1 MVRIRMARL
10 GRPHRP
16 FYRINAVDSRVKR
29 DGAVIENL
37 GWYNPMAQTGEKP
50 TDLNIERIK
59 YWLSVGAQ
67 PSETVRD
74 MLAKVGVVDAAKVK
88 AEHDKRV
95 AAKKAGEAK
104 KAAAAAS
111 EKKEEKKA

>member
-1 MVRIRMARL
+1 MVKLRMARL

-37 GWYNPMAQTGEKP
+37 GWYNPMANTGEK
-50 TDLNIERIK
+50 THELNAERLK

-67 PSETVRD
+67 PSDTVKN
-74 MLAKVGVVDAAKVK
+74 MLAKIELVDAGVIA
-88 AEHDKRV
+88 ARRTKRI
-95 AAKKAGEAK
+95 EAK
-104 KAAAAAS
+104 KANETKKAAIAAS
-111 EKKEEKKA
+111 AKKEEKK